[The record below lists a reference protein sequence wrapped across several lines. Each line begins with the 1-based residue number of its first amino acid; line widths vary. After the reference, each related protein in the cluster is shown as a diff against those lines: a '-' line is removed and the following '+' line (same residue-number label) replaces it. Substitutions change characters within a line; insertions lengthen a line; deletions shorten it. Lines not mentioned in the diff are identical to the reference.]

1 MKKPYSGNEKPYIVA
16 LFHCADRDKAMP
28 VLEKLEKDG
37 IEIYGQDGKHRKFKS
52 RKASA
57 FVLFV
62 SEHFAADA
70 GNREL
75 MTLARDNQVPML
87 AVRYD
92 DVKLPEDM
100 EKLLAEQD
108 SIVAGEKTAEEL
120 AAWMEQTESLDPPR
134 VTELQKRCA
143 RIRTALV
150 STAVLA
156 ALVAA
161 VLSFGQKAFGWFSP
175 SAKQMMDRSWA
186 RADLTLLEHLL
197 H

>member
-1 MKKPYSGNEKPYIVA
+1 MN
-16 LFHCADRDKAMP
+16 L
-28 VLEKLEKDG
+28 
-37 IEIYGQDGKHRKFKS
+37 QDY
-52 RKASA
+52 
-57 FVLFV
+57 
-62 SEHFAADA
+62 
-70 GNREL
+70 L
-75 MTLARDNQVPML
+75 MTLKDKRI
-87 AVRYD
+87 AVLGIGVSNTPLIR
-92 DVKLPEDM
+92 
-100 EKLLAEQD
+100 LLREHG
-108 SIVAGEKTAEEL
+108 VAVTACDKKERTALGKTAEEL

-156 ALVAA
+156 AVVAA